1 MLTFSIFSIITPFT
15 SETWAFTLASLLIS
29 SGWST
34 QYCIC
39 SFSLDLYHQFVTLE
53 NFIANVRHNPFKK
66 WKKIKPQLPK
76 FLVQT
81 ICNCCRSFS
90 STISIGKIFLDSLEE
105 GNRNL
110 STKSLNCNYTVCCG
124 IQRLKLV
131 LIYIKRNEDQRGKQ
145 NNKEF
150 LLANHAFT
158 VIKFLYCPTWHCV
171 MVFVANNLNCL

>member
-1 MLTFSIFSIITPFT
+1 MIHTILHMLLQLRPISPICNIRKLYSKCEAQSIQ
-15 SETWAFTLASLLIS
+15 EM
-29 SGWST
+29 
-34 QYCIC
+34 
-39 SFSLDLYHQFVTLE
+39 
-53 NFIANVRHNPFKK
+53 K
-66 WKKIKPQLPK
+66 KKIKQQLPK

-81 ICNCCRSFS
+81 ICNCGRSFS

-150 LLANHAFT
+150 LLANHTFT
-158 VIKFLYCPTWHCV
+158 VIKFLYCPT
-171 MVFVANNLNCL
+171 